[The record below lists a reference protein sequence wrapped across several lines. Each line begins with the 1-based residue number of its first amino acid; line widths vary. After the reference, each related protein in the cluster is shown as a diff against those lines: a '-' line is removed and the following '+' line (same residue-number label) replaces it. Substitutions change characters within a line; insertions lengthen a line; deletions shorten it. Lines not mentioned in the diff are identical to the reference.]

1 MLWILLA
8 CSVGSTDPSNNESPH
23 GLEAASLSQFS
34 ADAGRLAN
42 RSRDLERAAK
52 EALDRINSGGNP
64 QDEIHILE
72 ASLKDIEAI
81 NLSLHCGH
89 IELQKRFLTE
99 DQLNDVNLV

>member
-64 QDEIHILE
+64 QDEIQKLE
-72 ASLKDIEAI
+72 ATLKDLEAI
-81 NLSLHCGH
+81 NQSLQSGH
-89 IELQKRFLTE
+89 TERQKRIRTE
-99 DQLNDVNLV
+99 AQSTADTRE